1 MQQSGEW
8 NKLNP
13 AMQAMLEPT
22 PPDESTLGE
31 IGRGLKDFAL
41 NIPRGVGVALGL
53 AGKSAA
59 ALAGK
64 AMGTGDTFE
73 DVLHALGPSV
83 SGETVTPAAPLPIE
97 QHVRATPGIKGIAES
112 AGLGLLE
119 TAPKLALMGA
129 FPQSMLVQSIAS
141 GGIFGLD
148 DQGDF
153 SIKGAAIGAILPYAG
168 HLAQVGVA
176 KAIANGMKSGS
187 IVLANRAAQNVIE
200 TLGQQAMLDGVMTA
214 ADSPDLL
221 SEYKKDPNAA
231 KRHLAEI
238 IGGNLAFALLGVR
251 KYAGL
256 VPTETEQFI
265 VKNKEKYADL
275 ADKIITRQMVGK
287 EAQKAIEEAVTSA
300 RKSPFASAFPDKP
313 DELVDALVDRILE
326 RVQGPEQP
334 GRPTQP
340 YVPPS
345 EGPMVMVPP
354 EGNVPQANVPPPTG
368 RFVFNPQVPEAPA
381 QPEIPP
387 NAPAPAD
394 INRPEQ
400 EHIGAAQRPPVQAQP
415 PQVRPQESQP
425 DSSSGRTGV
434 GPPQQGQAPPDVVPP
449 PLPPAAGTEVK
460 NKAGEG
466 AIAPPTAPL
475 TPAAEVVPLP
485 SERAGDVAEPIVV
498 SAPAR
503 PEGLTWVNRNKATKI
518 LTDASGTP
526 YVTQRRF
533 SRLAVGRNTRS
544 QPQAAVLE
552 SIPTSRCLTAARPQ
566 PIRRLRLSRSR
577 CSTQE
582 QRHPRQRHEMS
593 RSVA

>member
-1 MQQSGEW
+1 
-8 NKLNP
+8 
-13 AMQAMLEPT
+13 
-22 PPDESTLGE
+22 
-31 IGRGLKDFAL
+31 
-41 NIPRGVGVALGL
+41 
-53 AGKSAA
+53 
-59 ALAGK
+59 
-64 AMGTGDTFE
+64 MGTGDSFE
-73 DVLHALGPSV
+73 DVLHALGASV
-83 SGETVTPAAPLPIE
+83 SGRQLSPAAPLPIE

-129 FPQSMLVQSIAS
+129 FPQSVLVQSIAS

-176 KAIANGMKSGS
+176 KAIANGMKSGR
-187 IVLANRAAQNVIE
+187 RARRSGGAECDRNTRSAGDV
-200 TLGQQAMLDGVMTA
+200 DGVMTA

-313 DELVDALVDRILE
+313 DEHVNALVDRILE

-334 GRPTQP
+334 GQPTQP

-354 EGNVPQANVPPPTG
+354 EGNVPQASVPPPTG
-368 RFVFNPQVPEAPA
+368 RFVFNPQVPEATPPPA
-381 QPEIPP
+381 QPGIPQCP
-387 NAPAPAD
+387 
-394 INRPEQ
+394 RP
-400 EHIGAAQRPPVQAQP
+400 R
-415 PQVRPQESQP
+415 
-425 DSSSGRTGV
+425 
-434 GPPQQGQAPPDVVPP
+434 
-449 PLPPAAGTEVK
+449 
-460 NKAGEG
+460 
-466 AIAPPTAPL
+466 
-475 TPAAEVVPLP
+475 
-485 SERAGDVAEPIVV
+485 
-498 SAPAR
+498 
-503 PEGLTWVNRNKATKI
+503 
-518 LTDASGTP
+518 
-526 YVTQRRF
+526 
-533 SRLAVGRNTRS
+533 
-544 QPQAAVLE
+544 
-552 SIPTSRCLTAARPQ
+552 
-566 PIRRLRLSRSR
+566 
-577 CSTQE
+577 
-582 QRHPRQRHEMS
+582 
-593 RSVA
+593 

>member
-1 MQQSGEW
+1 MPKWNATDPDTGQTLTLEGDSPPSEQDIDQAFSAYRKNSFSLAPSRAAAPPAAPTDPTQADKNFSFATARKQAMQQSGEW

-368 RFVFNPQVPEAPA
+368 RFVFNPQVPEATPPPA
-381 QPEIPP
+381 QPGDPTMP
-387 NAPAPAD
+387 
-394 INRPEQ
+394 
-400 EHIGAAQRPPVQAQP
+400 
-415 PQVRPQESQP
+415 
-425 DSSSGRTGV
+425 
-434 GPPQQGQAPPDVVPP
+434 PP
-449 PLPPAAGTEVK
+449 PLTSTDPSK
-460 NKAGEG
+460 NISELHKGPRYKHNLRKFGRKKANQ
-466 AIAPPTAPL
+466 IA
-475 TPAAEVVPLP
+475 
-485 SERAGDVAEPIVV
+485 VAVGLE
-498 SAPAR
+498 SAR
-503 PEGLTWVNRNKATKI
+503 RNKGK
-518 LTDASGTP
+518 
-526 YVTQRRF
+526 
-533 SRLAVGRNTRS
+533 
-544 QPQAAVLE
+544 
-552 SIPTSRCLTAARPQ
+552 
-566 PIRRLRLSRSR
+566 
-577 CSTQE
+577 
-582 QRHPRQRHEMS
+582 RHRM
-593 RSVA
+593 